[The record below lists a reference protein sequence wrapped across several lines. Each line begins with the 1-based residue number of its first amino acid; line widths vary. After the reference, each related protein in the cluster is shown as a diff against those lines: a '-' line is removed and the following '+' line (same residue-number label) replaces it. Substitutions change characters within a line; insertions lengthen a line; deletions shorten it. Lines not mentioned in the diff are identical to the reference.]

1 MAESSSPN
9 HPTIP
14 PGRAKAFDDA
24 VWFYAEW
31 WDAEPQVS
39 LDLEPVS
46 ISAATQA
53 VLPFTDPL
61 PENVFERLF
70 SYLHAEHTVLK
81 AELDADPTY
90 ATAARCFLKL
100 IEIRRGEIQRRQE
113 QPADQ

>member
-1 MAESSSPN
+1 MAESSSTD
-9 HPTIP
+9 HPTP

-24 VWFYAEW
+24 VRFYAEW
-31 WDAEPQVS
+31 WGGEPQVS

-70 SYLHAEHTVLK
+70 FLSACGAHN
-81 AELDADPTY
+81 PQSR
-90 ATAARCFLKL
+90 ARCKPDICNCRPLL
-100 IEIRRGEIQRRQE
+100 SQI
-113 QPADQ
+113 D